1 MSNQKKLNIAAGDW
15 DIRREF
21 KSTETKALG
30 SQRKETRLKENN
42 TLDSDEEDAEPKQYF
57 MDRKDIEGMSDGCF

>member
-1 MSNQKKLNIAAGDW
+1 MSNQNKLNITAGDW

-21 KSTETKALG
+21 NSVDNQVSG

-42 TLDSDEEDAEPKQYF
+42 TLDSDEEDAEPKQYLF
-57 MDRKDIEGMSDGCF
+57 DRKDIEGISDVF